1 MKKLPIFLFLFLA
14 KYNSDAQVQ
23 FLLSGGLHSVDVG
36 AENFLITNKD
46 TRDSFSLLFENAS
59 YGYHFGGGIRFQLGN
74 IYIQPELIF
83 NSNKA
88 NFKFKDF
95 STTSLADSIRK
106 EKYQY
111 LDLPVI
117 VGFKLGL
124 IRLYAG
130 PVAHFFLK
138 NVSELTDI
146 NGYDDKFKAATFGY
160 QAGLGFD
167 IAFLG
172 IDIRHEGNFS
182 NYGDHI
188 NFFGQRL
195 NFDHSASRL
204 LGTISIKF

>member
-1 MKKLPIFLFLFLA
+1 MKSILLSFCLILCVV
-14 KYNSDAQVQ
+14 SAQSQIQ

-36 AENFLITNKD
+36 AKDFLITNKN
-46 TRDSFSLLFENAS
+46 TPDSFELAFENAS
-59 YGYHFGGGIRFQLGN
+59 YGYHFGGGIRFHIGN
-74 IYIQPELIF
+74 LYLQPELMF

-95 STTSLADSIRK
+95 STPALADSIRK

-146 NGYDDKFKAATFGY
+146 DGYEDKFKAATFGY
-160 QAGLGFD
+160 QIGLGFD

-172 IDIRHEGNFS
+172 IDLRHEGNFS
-182 NYGDHI
+182 NYGDHVY
-188 NFFGQRL
+188 FFGQRL
-195 NFDHSASRL
+195 NFDNSASRL
-204 LGTISIKF
+204 IGTLSLKF